1 MPSIYSF
8 EIILSSRNPLNF
20 DNCLRMKPKNECLK
34 KIHVKNLIC
43 TLLKKLKFCNSS
55 CLALIL
61 LERVLYML
69 YISRI
74 RTQIRLFVC
83 FSISLC
89 IFLLINGRFEAISF
103 ILYLFNSKYFL
114 CPKYIPR
121 FISGGELLVFLL
133 MRWPWVDRNSTKI
146 YFSYLKCWFLIKN
159 TYAVL
164 EWLIELS
171 VRSKCINEFFK
182 ISVAVNELYIYIK
195 E

>member
-103 ILYLFNSKYFL
+103 ILYLFNSKYFFVL
-114 CPKYIPR
+114 
-121 FISGGELLVFLL
+121 
-133 MRWPWVDRNSTKI
+133 
-146 YFSYLKCWFLIKN
+146 N
-159 TYAVL
+159 TYRVL
-164 EWLIELS
+164 SLVENFWFS
-171 VRSKCINEFFK
+171 F
-182 ISVAVNELYIYIK
+182 
-195 E
+195 